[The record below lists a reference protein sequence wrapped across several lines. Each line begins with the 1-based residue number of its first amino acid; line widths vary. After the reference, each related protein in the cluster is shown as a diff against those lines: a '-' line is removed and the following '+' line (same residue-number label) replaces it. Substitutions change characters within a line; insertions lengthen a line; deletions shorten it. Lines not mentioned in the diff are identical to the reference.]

1 MKPAHALRTLL
12 SLLLY
17 AGIYFLI
24 FHDIKSIAFLLAVVI
39 LHEAGHFIAM
49 RIFGYAN
56 VRMLFIPLFGALVSG
71 QPATADPGRKMMVLF
86 AGPLP
91 GIILGMMS
99 AYVYTASHQ
108 HIFYQ
113 LALMFIFLNAF
124 NLLPLTP
131 MDGGQMLEVLF
142 PEHSRWVQTLFIV
155 LSTLALSLVTYMTR
169 IYLLL
174 FLILLIWWRLMS
186 IWRKVPDNR
195 ETKNAGPVIRLGVMQ
210 TFLYTLIWL
219 VFMVLPMIT
228 LYRIS

>member
-1 MKPAHALRTLL
+1 MKPVHALRTLL

-17 AGIYFLI
+17 GGIYYLI
-24 FHDIKSIAFLLAVVI
+24 FRDLRSIAFLLAVII
-39 LHEAGHFIAM
+39 LHESGHYVAM

-56 VRMLFIPLFGALVSG
+56 VRMLFIPLFGAFVSG
-71 QPATADPGRKMMVLF
+71 QPGSNDAGRKMIVLF

-91 GIILGMMS
+91 GILLGMVS
-99 AYVYTASHQ
+99 AYVYTVSQQ

-142 PEHSRWVQTLFIV
+142 PEHSKWVQTLFIV
-155 LSTLALSLVTYMTR
+155 TSSLALSLV
-169 IYLLL
+169 IYLTRNYLL
-174 FLILLIWWRLMS
+174 VFLILLLWFRLLS
-186 IWRKVPDNR
+186 IWRKMPASL
-195 ETKNAGPVIRLGVMQ
+195 ETKNAGLLYRPGVTQ

>member
-1 MKPAHALRTLL
+1 MKPAHVFRTLF

-17 AGIYFLI
+17 AGIYYLI
-24 FHDIKSIAFLLAVVI
+24 FRDIKSIAFLLAVVI

-71 QPATADPGRKMMVLF
+71 QPANADPGRKMMVLF

-91 GIILGMMS
+91 GIILGMMI

-169 IYLLL
+169 NYLLV
-174 FLILLIWWRLMS
+174 FLILLLWWRLTS
-186 IWRKVPDNR
+186 IWRKVPDDR
-195 ETKNAGPVIRLGVMQ
+195 EIKKAGPVIRLGVMQ